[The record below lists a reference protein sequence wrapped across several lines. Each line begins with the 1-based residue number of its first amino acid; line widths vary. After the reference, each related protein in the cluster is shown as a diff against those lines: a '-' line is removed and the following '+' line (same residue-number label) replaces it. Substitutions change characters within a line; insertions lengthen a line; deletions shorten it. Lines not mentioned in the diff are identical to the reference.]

1 MRNKIFFLIV
11 LAHTSLLFSQQHKT
25 LTATRIYKAPII
37 DGQLDDPIWSTL
49 PYFGDFNM
57 LEPGTQ
63 GAIDVAYQTKVQL
76 AYDDSA
82 VYIAAY
88 MDDPNP
94 ESIASQ
100 FSQRDDL
107 SAQADFIAVAL
118 NTYNDGINE
127 TRFGVTSAGTIFD
140 SKISI
145 NDEDLGYNVV
155 FQCKISKDVKGWYA
169 EFKIPYNAL
178 RFPEIEVQN
187 WSVNFYRRIINSNQ
201 THSFA
206 AIDNTKGRTT
216 QYNAAILGVEKINPP
231 IRLTFFPFTQA
242 AVSTLEGDTTTNF
255 SAGMDLKYGLSDSF
269 TLDATLIP
277 DFGQAAFDEITLNLG
292 PFEQTFEEQRQ
303 FFTEGTELFNKG
315 NLFFSRRVG
324 GAPSKEITD
333 LEPDQVVEQ
342 YPESVTLLN
351 AVKISGRTKDNLG
364 IGFFNALTE
373 KTYAKIVDQQTGE
386 VDKVVVEPLSNYNII
401 VLDQQFN
408 DNSSIALI
416 NTNVSRDG
424 QFRDAN
430 TTAVV
435 YDVSNKQNT
444 FNIFGRNVASNVS
457 DQNRITT
464 GFLSEIELSRIKGR
478 FRYRIEHKLANTT
491 YDINDLGLNRRNNF
505 NNFEAEI
512 SYENFEPTKIF
523 NKYKFELSARHRRLY
538 DPNVVTGNSFRL
550 ESFFVLTSRVAFGGF
565 MDYRSSSD
573 NYFEPRVEGKF
584 VTFSKSLGSKIFL
597 STDYRKAFA
606 VDLGIGQRKDFDQP
620 QRQLFLEFSPR
631 YRFSDKFLVLVNTDF
646 TQRNNQFG
654 YIDNTDTDVFFGQ
667 RDIKALENSVT
678 ASYNFDPYKAID
690 LRFRNYWTSVD
701 YSDGIFFK
709 LNDDGSKDVVDY
721 QITED
726 NDPNTN
732 FNIWNLDLSFRWRFA
747 PGSEASLLYRN
758 QIFNS
763 DNQATLGYT
772 ESLNTLF
779 KQSIQNTV
787 SLRITYF
794 LDYNNVAHFFRKK

>member
-1 MRNKIFFLIV
+1 
-11 LAHTSLLFSQQHKT
+11 
-25 LTATRIYKAPII
+25 
-37 DGQLDDPIWSTL
+37 
-49 PYFGDFNM
+49 M

-155 FQCKISKDVKGWYA
+155 FQCKISKDSKGWYA

-187 WSVNFYRRIINSNQ
+187 WSINFYRRIINSNQ

-242 AVSTLEGDTTTNF
+242 AVSTLEGESTTNF
-255 SAGMDLKYGLSDSF
+255 SAGVDLKYGLSDSF

-373 KTYAKIVDQQTGE
+373 KTYAKIVNQQTGA

-606 VDLGIGQRKDFDQP
+606 VDVGIGQRKDFDQP

-667 RDIKALENSVT
+667 RDIQALENSVT
-678 ASYNFDPYKAID
+678 ASYNFDPYRAID

-726 NDPNTN
+726 NNPNTN

-772 ESLNTLF
+772 ESLNNLF
-779 KQSIQNTV
+779 KQSIQNTI

-794 LDYNNVAHFFRKK
+794 LDYNNLAHFFRKK